1 MSARDANNATWYI
14 LRYATDFTPRV
25 ASAADPAPPQF
36 VPPDAP
42 ALRYDESRNVLEL
55 APVAPSLEVQ
65 PPHGFVVGLN
75 GEVYRVEPASRR
87 LETLHCDGTRAPL
100 PCGVAAAAGL
110 ALDRRGFLY
119 VTDPTAGR
127 VVVLRPEDRSNVVI
141 LRDEL
146 TEPVDVAV
154 APNGQVFV
162 ADRAAGRIERYG
174 AGFRHL
180 GGFVPRGKD
189 GLPAKPRPIA
199 VMVDSDAS
207 LLVADGNYPWL
218 LRFSASGEPLGD
230 VSLAA
235 LAGALMAQGVSLDD
249 PATLLGGWEG
259 PAIVGFREP
268 CFLADDAGVVLA
280 RMHRAVRLLSLRLS
294 HSFATKGVV
303 LTAALDGG
311 MPGTIWHK
319 LLVDAVL
326 PEGGWMTVETAT
338 ADSAAALAGADL
350 AWQSA
355 MKDGQPIPFTS
366 DIPDQ
371 LVQSP
376 PGRYLRARITLGSDG
391 RETPSL
397 VALQVI
403 YPRNSYLAYLP
414 RIYQRDPISA
424 LFLQRYLALFERV
437 LTGIEASYEDFYSQL
452 DPDAAPEGV
461 LDWMAQLLDLSFDP
475 SWSLAQRRTLIKE
488 ATALHASSGSAASLA
503 RQIEIYTGSA
513 PLIIEGFHCRP
524 AQPPLLG
531 VGRGFLGCGIQLM
544 APSPHQ
550 SPARALATA
559 YAHRFTVLVYLCQ
572 RCDAVTVLPVVE
584 QIIAMSKPAHTAH
597 TLVAIY
603 PDARVG
609 IQSTIGIDYIVGGS
623 TSPYTQLD
631 ARTPDRQA
639 GALGIGTVLTDTP
652 PQYTRPVTQVL

>member
-1 MSARDANNATWYI
+1 MAARDANDATFYI

-25 ASAADPAPPQF
+25 ASASDPAPPQF

-42 ALRYDESRNVLEL
+42 TLVYDGSRNVLEL
-55 APVAPSLEVQ
+55 IPV
-65 PPHGFVVGLN
+65 PPPVELVPPPGFVVGLN
-75 GEVYRVEPASRR
+75 AEVYRVEPASGR
-87 LETLHCDGTRAPL
+87 LEARYCDGARAPVR
-100 PCGVAAAAGL
+100 CGAAAAAGL

-119 VTDPTAGR
+119 VADPTAGR
-127 VVVLRPEDRSNVVI
+127 VVVLRPEDCSLVMI

-154 APNGQVFV
+154 APGGTIVV

-174 AGFRHL
+174 AGYRHL
-180 GGFVPRGKD
+180 GGFVPRGAG

-199 VMVDSDAS
+199 VMVDSDGS

-218 LRFSASGEPLGD
+218 LRFSASGEPIGD

-235 LAGALMAQGVSLDD
+235 LARVLTVNGVSLDD

-259 PAIVGFREP
+259 PAIVGSCGPR
-268 CFLADDAGVVLA
+268 LLDDDAGVVLA
-280 RMHRAVRLLSLRLS
+280 RIHRDVRMLSLRLS

-311 MPGTIWHK
+311 TPGTIWHK

-326 PEGGWMTVETAT
+326 PEGAWITVETAT
-338 ADSAAALAGADL
+338 ADSAAALAGTGL
-350 AWQSA
+350 AWHSA
-355 MKDGQPIPFTS
+355 MKGGQPIPFTS

-391 RETPSL
+391 LETPSL
-397 VALQVI
+397 AALRVV

-414 RIYQRDPISA
+414 RIYQRDPDSA
-424 LFLQRYLALFERV
+424 VFLQRYLALFERV
-437 LTGIEASYEDFYSQL
+437 LTGIEASYEEFHRQL
-452 DPDAAPEGV
+452 DPDAAPEAV

-475 SWSLAQRRTLIKE
+475 SWSLAQRRTFIKE
-488 ATALHASSGSAASLA
+488 ATALLAQRGSAESLA

-513 PLIIEGFHCRP
+513 PLIIEGFRCRP

-531 VGRGFLGCGIQLM
+531 VGRSVLGCGIQLM
-544 APSPHQ
+544 ATSPRL
-550 SPARALATA
+550 SPARSLAAA
-559 YAHRFTVLVYLCQ
+559 YAHRFTVLVYLCR
-572 RCDAVTVLPVVE
+572 RCDAVSLLPVVE
-584 QIIAMSKPAHTAH
+584 QIIATSKPAHTVH
-597 TLVAIY
+597 TLVAVY

-609 IQSTIGIDYIVGGS
+609 IQSTIGIDLVVGG
-623 TSPYTQLD
+623 TTPPYTQLD
-631 ARTPDRQA
+631 ARPPNRQA
-639 GALGIGTVLTDTP
+639 GVLGSGTVLTDTP
-652 PQYTRPVTQVL
+652 PQYSRPITQVL